1 MGGQTRAL
9 TPRPTRTRATRR
21 AILTHRLRAPVGV
34 HVRPMLDALMIT
46 FGIASVGIYLP
57 FIIAVGSARKE
68 LPKLAPEYSS
78 RLFSGMFEQYN
89 PVWMIF
95 LFSERV
101 PERAR

>member
-1 MGGQTRAL
+1 
-9 TPRPTRTRATRR
+9 
-21 AILTHRLRAPVGV
+21 
-34 HVRPMLDALMIT
+34 MLDALMIT

-78 RLFSGMFEQYN
+78 RLFSGTFEQYN

-101 PERAR
+101 PERARVWVTPIRVLGAAYLTCLAVFVVCLVLAW